1 MIVMNVKELTVEMVG
16 VAMMMTMTSVVI
28 FVMME
33 LNGAQLMK
41 IVVQTVPSQI
51 SAIWVPTKRS

>member
-1 MIVMNVKELTVEMVG
+1 MEQTVEMVG
-16 VAMMMTMTSVVI
+16 VAMMMTMTSVVT

-41 IVVQTVPSQI
+41 IAVQTVPSQI
-51 SAIWVPTKRS
+51 SAIWVPSKRS